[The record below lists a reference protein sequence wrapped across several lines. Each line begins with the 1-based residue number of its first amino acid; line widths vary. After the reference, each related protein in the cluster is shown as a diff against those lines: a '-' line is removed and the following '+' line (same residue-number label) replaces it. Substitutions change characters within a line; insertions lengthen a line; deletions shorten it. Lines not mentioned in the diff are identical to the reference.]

1 VNFLTGAKLQLF
13 NDKNEHFSYLET
25 FKPTALTRPG
35 TPIFPTF
42 AETRT

>member
-25 FKPTALTRPG
+25 FKPKAPACPG

-42 AETRT
+42 AETYI